1 VARNLTWTECEKLMG
16 FPDGWTVGEG
26 DSLAT
31 Q

>member
-1 VARNLTWTECEKLMG
+1 LTWTECEKLMG